1 LIAWAAPLVRGV
13 QLFDALAAEPR
24 RARIPVVVLAED
36 ATASRVPSHAAAVL
50 GHSARTRTLLDVIVR
65 LTDGPADE
73 ATALRHRLLAKTVVC
88 RVVSRTLVDVDSAG
102 AEAEADTMPYVED
115 DQATAGPT

>member
-1 LIAWAAPLVRGV
+1 MIAWAAPLVRGV